1 MNKIGTDTAKLNIR
15 RDKLEAESRHK
26 RCCRLI
32 EQWIR
37 SLFIFSLIGIYPVMI
52 TFVIIPRFGSSD
64 AVVLSSIGSYLS
76 FILVLQ
82 MMGTYRG
89 LKSFSEKNK
98 NRKNVEQ
105 CAMVAD

>member
-1 MNKIGTDTAKLNIR
+1 
-15 RDKLEAESRHK
+15 
-26 RCCRLI
+26 
-32 EQWIR
+32 
-37 SLFIFSLIGIYPVMI
+37 MI

-105 CAMVAD
+105 KYKAQRFEWNIGSLIAIALLIYEVFQFAMFAAHTVQDGAGGGDVD